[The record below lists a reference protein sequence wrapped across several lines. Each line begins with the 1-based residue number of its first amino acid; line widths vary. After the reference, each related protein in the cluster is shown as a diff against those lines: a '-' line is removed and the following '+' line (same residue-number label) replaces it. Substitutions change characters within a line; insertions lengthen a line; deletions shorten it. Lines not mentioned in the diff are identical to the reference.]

1 MLAGLLAKGTP
12 VSPHTV
18 DLVISAGEQLTGRAP
33 QRWSLA
39 DVEALAW
46 YGLLEHAQEVGASL
60 EGLAPAA
67 LQLAAV
73 IDPGGERGLAEAM
86 AQVLDPDFTAG
97 DAPRSTLQPA

>member
-1 MLAGLLAKGTP
+1 M
-12 VSPHTV
+12 SPHTV
-18 DLVISAGEQLTGRAP
+18 DVVISAGEQLTGRAP
-33 QRWSLA
+33 QRWSLD

-60 EGLAPAA
+60 DGLAPAA

-73 IDPGGERGLAEAM
+73 IDPGAERGLAEAI
-86 AQVLDPDFTAG
+86 ARVLDPDFSSA